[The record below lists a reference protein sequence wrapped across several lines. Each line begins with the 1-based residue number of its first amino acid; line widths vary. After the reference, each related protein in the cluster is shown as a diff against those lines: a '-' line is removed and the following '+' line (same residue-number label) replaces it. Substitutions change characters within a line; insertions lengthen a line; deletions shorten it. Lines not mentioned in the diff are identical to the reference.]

1 MLIGDALKI
10 IDAVCSEHMCNRQQR
25 IVIEQSLAIVKQ
37 TIQKKTEKPKDKKK
51 K

>member
-10 IDAVCSEHMCNRQQR
+10 IDAICGEHICNRQQR

-37 TIQKKTEKPKDKKK
+37 AVQKKTEKPKKKK